1 VHPPGRGGWPVHK
14 VPDNP
19 WTSHRLFTDSACRT
33 VPNLEHGWDTGCTH
47 PGEGGGLSTKF
58 RTIHGLHTDCSQTG
72 RAGPFPNLEHGWDA
86 RCTRPGEG
94 GGLSTK
100 FRTIHGLHTDCSQTV
115 RAGPFP
121 NLEHGWD
128 TGCTHPG
135 EGGGL
140 SGSLW
145 TVHGQAADC
154 SHQPVKH
161 RKCTCTWTHSYHSL
175 L

>member
-1 VHPPGRGGWPVHK
+1 VRSVSRGVQALREKTASLQNRFCITFSAFPNLEHGWDTGCTRPGEGGGLSTKFRTIHGL
-14 VPDNP
+14 
-19 WTSHRLFTDSACRT
+19 HTDCSQTGRT
-33 VPNLEHGWDTGCTH
+33 GPFPNLEHGWDTGCTH

-72 RAGPFPNLEHGWDA
+72 
-86 RCTRPGEG
+86 
-94 GGLSTK
+94 
-100 FRTIHGLHTDCSQTV
+100 

-161 RKCTCTWTHSYHSL
+161 RKCTCTWAHPYHSL